1 MRNSAIIN
9 TELIFM
15 GGYLATIFHLVIGLI
30 SFAEYVAYGQFIH
43 GAKSTRGDGA
53 FVSLA

>member
-9 TELIFM
+9 KELIFT
-15 GGYLATIFHLVIGLI
+15 GVYLATIFHLVLGLI

-43 GAKSTRGDGA
+43 EAELIRSGEAL
-53 FVSLA
+53 VSLA